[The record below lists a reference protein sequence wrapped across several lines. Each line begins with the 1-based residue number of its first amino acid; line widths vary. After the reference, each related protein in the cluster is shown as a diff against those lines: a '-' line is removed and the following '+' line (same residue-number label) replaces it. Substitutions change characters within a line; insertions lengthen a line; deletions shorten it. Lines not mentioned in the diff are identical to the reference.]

1 MDIYAIQ
8 RFQNFLNLRGDIKT
22 MTRIKED
29 LAIQLY
35 NNRKLPQQMR
45 RRMEIL
51 EDLELRKSIQSSL
64 NNGQIGM
71 DVIAKI
77 EDLLN
82 SVEDPNAEVIR
93 KFLASIK

>member
-1 MDIYAIQ
+1 
-8 RFQNFLNLRGDIKT
+8 LNLRDDIAT
-22 MTRIKED
+22 MARIKED
-29 LAIQLY
+29 LTMQLY

-51 EDLELRKSIQSSL
+51 EDLELRRSIHTSL
-64 NNGQIGM
+64 NNGQSGRY
-71 DVIAKI
+71 VINQI

-82 SVEDPNAEVIR
+82 SVEDPNNEVIQ